1 MASKIAKAAIPGGHT
16 AGIFADM
23 TVDGPE
29 IGTLVVVVD
38 RAKNLPNR
46 KTMGKQNPYCA
57 ARLGKEAKKTETD
70 KRGGQTPKWDQEMR
84 FTVHDSP
91 DYYQLKVS
99 VFNDDRKTEMIGET
113 WVALERIIVP
123 GGGQNDLWHQ
133 LNCKGRFAGEIR
145 IELTYYDTRPK
156 EPRLEE
162 RRQSSTV
169 NGTPGHER
177 EGSVGLSGPRQPK
190 PAKRRPLPADP
201 TMADPT
207 RSSPQPYTPPP
218 SNDYPPSSQ
227 QQSPA
232 PSPAA
237 RIDQT
242 TPLNHYYQQVD
253 PRASSLNLRGYGH
266 AVPNNEE
273 FRGQTS
279 EYLSFNNNEYAED
292 AGLDGNVFVG
302 DNKQSDSAPIEDQVQ
317 FYSPYSNG
325 PFDNHESLPSPS
337 VHGHDYPIDDYQS
350 PSRYEDRP
358 SIQPVPGG
366 RDLYSSSPPKPPSLP
381 QHTSMPDVRPYQ
393 EFSSNGQQYHR
404 TSLPNIDN
412 TEHIAPRHQSLD
424 AGRSPHTNPK
434 TPMESDGPPPPPAHR
449 SNGLQSKPQL
459 HGRGHAESYP
469 PISGPPPLNIRNTRN
484 SISASPLSQIQTSTP
499 NGIHHTSHSPSA
511 RTIPQ
516 TISSRPPHSSYSQ
529 PDRRRSPEHFST
541 SPVRD
546 YNQSTPPS
554 LVPGYDPRIA
564 EDESERLMFE
574 NQSSARQASEPA
586 PQYQAFAVHNTQSR
600 AHPTPRYVGQPQH
613 RPVDDVSA
621 RRPHRASAPVT
632 TQTEVGPES
641 RTPIRKSVSPQPES
655 GPVERQQSV
664 VPFGPDSYDVFNPSL
679 NDASDGNSS
688 GPKYNT
694 PEQSREALHEHE
706 REAKLAEGPIIGTD
720 GRVIDPSDHLP
731 AETWAPEPETKTPKK
746 KPEITVRF
754 RRSPAGAQPMPAS
767 ARRATTET
775 SPRPNPLV
783 TPAYA
788 HSSDPISPT
797 SAARSRLLTKSRQAM
812 AQPASSPAVPT
823 ISTNTTRMNMP
834 RSNASDYPLREHE
847 NYGYGSSP
855 TYARSPPGGVPPPP
869 IPGKVPLSAG
879 SSGQED
885 WGMTALSKEMRRI
898 DIGVGGGV
906 GRARRSRY
914 GNS

>member
-1 MASKIAKAAIPGGHT
+1 MTSKAAKAAIPGGHT

-29 IGTLVVVVD
+29 IGTLVVVAD

-46 KTMGKQNPYCA
+46 KTMGKQDPYCA
-57 ARLGKEAKKTETD
+57 ARLGKEAKKTDTD
-70 KRGGQTPKWDQEMR
+70 RRGGQTPKWDQEMR

-99 VFNDDRKTEMIGET
+99 VFNDDRKTELIGET
-113 WVALERIIVP
+113 WVALEKIIVP

-169 NGTPGHER
+169 NGTPVQDR
-177 EGSVGLSGPRQPK
+177 EGSVGLNGPRQPK
-190 PAKRRPLPADP
+190 PVKRRPLPADP
-201 TMADPT
+201 TMPDPN

-218 SNDYPPSSQ
+218 INEYLPNSQ

-237 RIDQT
+237 RMDAT
-242 TPLNHYYQQVD
+242 TPLNHHYEQID
-253 PRASSLNLRGYGH
+253 PRASPSNLRGYSRAFPG
-266 AVPNNEE
+266 NERM
-273 FRGQTS
+273 RGQTP
-279 EYLSFNNNEYAED
+279 EYLPFNNKDYAEEV
-292 AGLDGNVFVG
+292 GIDGNEFVN
-302 DNKQSDSAPIEDQVQ
+302 DNRQNDYAPVEDQVQ
-317 FYSPYSNG
+317 GYSPYSNG
-325 PFDNHESLPSPS
+325 PFDSHGDMPSPS
-337 VHGHDYPIDDYQS
+337 TQDYGYPVDDYQS
-350 PSRYEDRP
+350 PLRYEDRP
-358 SIQPVPGG
+358 SIQSLPAR
-366 RDLYSSSPPKPPSLP
+366 RDLYGSSPPKPTSLP
-381 QHTSMPDVRPYQ
+381 QHASMPDVRAYPDS
-393 EFSSNGQQYHR
+393 SSNSQQYHR
-404 TSLPNIDN
+404 TSLPNIEN
-412 TEHIAPRHQSLD
+412 SEQLAPRHQSLD
-424 AGRSPHTNPK
+424 AGRNACTNSNLPV
-434 TPMESDGPPPPPAHR
+434 ESDGPPPPPAHR
-449 SNGLQSKPQL
+449 SNGLQSAPQF

-469 PISGPPPLNIRNTRN
+469 PISGPPPLNIRNARN
-484 SISASPLSQIQTSTP
+484 SISASPLSQVQTSTP
-499 NGIHHTSHSPSA
+499 NGVHHSSQSPSA
-511 RTIPQ
+511 RMGPQ
-516 TISSRPPHSSYSQ
+516 AISSRPPHGSYSQ

-574 NQSSARQASEPA
+574 NQSSMRQASEPA

-600 AHPTPRYVGQPQH
+600 AHPSPRYVAQVQN
-613 RPVDDVSA
+613 RSVDDANA
-621 RRPHRASAPVT
+621 RRPHRASAPVVPRR
-632 TQTEVGPES
+632 EVSPDS
-641 RTPIRKSVSPQPES
+641 RRPTRKSVSPQPEAGS
-655 GPVERQQSV
+655 AERQQSV
-664 VPFGPDSYDVFNPSL
+664 VPFGPDSYDVFNPTL
-679 NDASDGNSS
+679 NEASDINSS
-688 GPKYNT
+688 GPKYST
-694 PEQSREALHEHE
+694 PEQSREALYEHE

-754 RRSPAGAQPMPAS
+754 RRSPAGAQPMPTS
-767 ARRATTET
+767 ARRTVAET

-788 HSSDPISPT
+788 HSSDPVSPT
-797 SAARSRLLTKSRQAM
+797 SAARSRLLKKSRQAM

-823 ISTNTTRMNMP
+823 INTNARMNMP
-834 RSNASDYPLREHE
+834 RSNASDYPLREPE
-847 NYGYGSSP
+847 NYGYGGSSP
-855 TYARSPPGGVPPPP
+855 TYARSSPGGVPPPV
-869 IPGKVPLSAG
+869 PGKVPLSAG
-879 SSGQED
+879 TGQED
-885 WGMTALSKEMRRI
+885 WGMSALSEEMRRI
-898 DIGVGGGV
+898 DIGVGGGQ
-906 GRARRSRY
+906 GRPRRSRY